1 MEGISI
7 HKVLDEIKDE
17 LKSLHAANAALRAS
31 QQAMQHE
38 LTRYK
43 GFIGG
48 VLFVVSAVAAA
59 LGIIAAFIKT
69 GAH

>member
-7 HKVLDEIKDE
+7 HKVLDEIKGE
-17 LKSLHAANAALRAS
+17 LKSLRADNAALRAS
-31 QQAMQHE
+31 QQAMQQE

-59 LGIIAAFIKT
+59 LGIVAAFIKT
-69 GAH
+69 GGH